1 MSAPKLPH
9 RADPPTVDRLRSDID
24 EGRSG
29 DKVRFPDP
37 AAAPL
42 GSDDEAAGT
51 PVSEDQRRLEADAR
65 LHAEAPRREA
75 PEALWL
81 YALLIVGAAF
91 FIAGVLTLL
100 RLGE

>member
-1 MSAPKLPH
+1 MDAMSARKVH
-9 RADPPTVDRLRSDID
+9 HAEPPTVDRLRSDID
-24 EGRSG
+24 DGRTA

-51 PVSEDQRRLEADAR
+51 PVSKDQRRQEAEAR
-65 LHAEAPRREA
+65 QHADAPRREA
-75 PEALWL
+75 PGALWL

-100 RLGE
+100 RM